1 MDKDLANK
9 SRRTFYDSLDE
20 EKLWRSQKIRSHAE
34 IIRHYVRG
42 IVCGDMLSLT
52 EVAKQYS
59 KDSPGYVIQ
68 SWMWSHNTLEFFRQ
82 WENDTN
88 EEFDDRAYEELIDQA
103 HTISLTVTPSLW
115 VRRTHDVGM
124 HMKQG
129 NGRGVNV
136 YPEIVADFHLL
147 LDPAGRLAL
156 VRLVQG
162 MKID

>member
-1 MDKDLANK
+1 
-9 SRRTFYDSLDE
+9 
-20 EKLWRSQKIRSHAE
+20 
-34 IIRHYVRG
+34 
-42 IVCGDMLSLT
+42 MLSLT